1 MRLRLGSARL
11 FQVCAAVFLIAALY
25 HLAAVAAPSLG
36 IRGTHWRH
44 VLFVGIDVIF
54 AWLFLRRPWWLALPF
69 ALLTLHSLRSHGQGA
84 WNQWQ
89 KAGRVDWIGIGVVV
103 VLPLILALLVR
114 DGWQQRKRAE

>member
-1 MRLRLGSARL
+1 
-11 FQVCAAVFLIAALY
+11 VFLIAALY

-44 VLFVGIDVIF
+44 VLFVGIDVTF
-54 AWLFLRRPWWLALPF
+54 AWLLLRRPWWLAIPF
-69 ALLTLHSLRSHGQGA
+69 ALLTLYSLRSHGQGA

-114 DGWQQRKRAE
+114 DGWQQRKRVG